1 MGGDLVGDA
10 VGAAE
15 LADELAAG
23 TGRADAQK
31 VDARADLVVDVDE
44 TLGDH
49 FHGARVGLGVDLLD
63 DAALVVDHHEV
74 RGDRADVDAH
84 VGVDDAAVGAE
95 VERLRHVAEQDD
107 LVHAERLGD
116 REIGGRQ
123 TAGVERAHS
132 GARVLV
138 VGLDERGADGAQR
151 RMELRHEEIALLE
164 IEGLLQGLHGAPV
177 GRDPADERDGRLHDL
192 ALGDRALEVAHHG
205 VAEPAQDFGRLVPLL
220 LGVDHVRLREH
231 AAAAGDARRFAGIED
246 DVADVLD
253 VVEEA
258 ARLLVH
264 EGARAGGAVAV
275 GLVVGDAGAA
285 RLVAGLQTDEL
296 GRLAAHLED
305 GLRLGM
311 QRGDT
316 ARDGLELVLEARLE
330 RLADEPA
337 AGAGDAHAGD
347 LALGQHGQQRVEKG
361 LGGRAG
367 AALDAR
373 VTSHQDRPAIDHRET
388 LVRGLEKVG
397 IPGEQ
402 IGVQSVVVGLAGE
415 RGFEADAADVDAE

>member
-1 MGGDLVGDA
+1 M
-10 VGAAE
+10 
-15 LADELAAG
+15 
-23 TGRADAQK
+23 
-31 VDARADLVVDVDE
+31 
-44 TLGDH
+44 
-49 FHGARVGLGVDLLD
+49 
-63 DAALVVDHHEV
+63 
-74 RGDRADVDAH
+74 
-84 VGVDDAAVGAE
+84 
-95 VERLRHVAEQDD
+95 
-107 LVHAERLGD
+107 
-116 REIGGRQ
+116 
-123 TAGVERAHS
+123 S
-132 GARVLV
+132 
-138 VGLDERGADGAQR
+138 
-151 RMELRHEEIALLE
+151 
-164 IEGLLQGLHGAPV
+164 
-177 GRDPADERDGRLHDL
+177 
-192 ALGDRALEVAHHG
+192 
-205 VAEPAQDFGRLVPLL
+205 DF
-220 LGVDHVRLREH
+220 
-231 AAAAGDARRFAGIED
+231 ANIED

-305 GLRLGM
+305 GLRLGVE
-311 QRGDT
+311 RGDA
-316 ARDGLELVLEARLE
+316 ARDGFELVLEARLE

-373 VTSHQDRPAIDHRET
+373 VTSHQERPAIDHRET